1 MNKWDNIA
9 KTKNVPVSIPS
20 RLHCHKNVVNAKQSK
35 LRCTV
40 RPTSPEDEKC
50 GHEGSDN
57 RGRERGAALFLED
70 VGSRVSARRSGL
82 GQVHRRIIAR
92 VNFVDDRA
100 VEHWLGHQRA
110 ERRAQLTVE
119 DLEHNLERHGVLGIH
134 GVEGE
139 HDLQLLSGLQ
149 QTTLR
154 SAGAWTLPDRHSLV
168 KDGINGHLLLV
179 DAVASGFLAESGDEG
194 LLEALHESGNIL

>member
-40 RPTSPEDEKC
+40 RPASPEDEKC

-70 VGSRVSARRSGL
+70 VGSRVSARRGRL

-92 VNFVDDRA
+92 IDFVDDRA
-100 VEHWLGHQRA
+100 VEHWLGHQWA

-119 DLEHNLERHGVLGIH
+119 DLEHNLERHRVLGLNFAERE
-134 GVEGE
+134 V
-139 HDLQLLSGLQ
+139 DLQLLVSLKE
-149 QTTLR
+149 TATLVHCGVAW
-154 SAGAWTLPDRHSLV
+154 SAPDL
-168 KDGINGHLLLV
+168 
-179 DAVASGFLAESGDEG
+179 
-194 LLEALHESGNIL
+194 